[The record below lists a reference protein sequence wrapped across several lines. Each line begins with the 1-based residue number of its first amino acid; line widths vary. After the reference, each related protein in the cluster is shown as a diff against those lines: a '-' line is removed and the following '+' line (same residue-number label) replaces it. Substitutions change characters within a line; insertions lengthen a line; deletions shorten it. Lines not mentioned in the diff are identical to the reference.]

1 MVSLRNLL
9 SFGCVSHVQRDTL
22 HARLWPCVVLGALAA
37 HDASGA
43 EASRLA
49 EAQFRVA
56 NPCPVTGRAQGACV
70 GYVIDRVIPL
80 ACGGAD
86 HPDNMRWLTAA
97 EAKAKAKWEKIG
109 CRPGRRLV
117 LPHEMKSSTEAFAL
131 GDAGQQV
138 QGRSLGVGETAT
150 AAPVEAPVKAQVQ
163 APVERSAAS
172 VVEERTDTEQQW
184 PHE

>member
-1 MVSLRNLL
+1 MLR
-9 SFGCVSHVQRDTL
+9 
-22 HARLWPCVVLGALAA
+22 RLWPCVLLGAFTA
-37 HDASGA
+37 HDAFGA
-43 EASRLA
+43 DGSRLA

-56 NPCPVTGRAQGACV
+56 NPCPVTGQAQGACT

-86 HPDNMRWLTAA
+86 HPDNMRWITLP

-131 GDAGQQV
+131 GDGGEQV

-150 AAPVEAPVKAQVQ
+150 AR
-163 APVERSAAS
+163 PVERPVKQRAEPSTAPAA
-172 VVEERTDTEQQW
+172 EDTSEPEQHW

>member
-1 MVSLRNLL
+1 MV
-9 SFGCVSHVQRDTL
+9 VK
-22 HARLWPCVVLGALAA
+22 RLWPCLVSVALLAPHA
-37 HDASGA
+37 FGA
-43 EASRLA
+43 EPSRIA

-56 NPCPVTGRAQGACV
+56 NPCPVTGQAQGPCT

-86 HPDNMRWLTAA
+86 HPDNMRWITLP
-97 EAKAKAKWEKIG
+97 EAKAKAKWERIG

-117 LPHEMKSSTEAFAL
+117 LPHEMKSMTEAFAL
-131 GDAGQQV
+131 GDGSEQV

-150 AAPVEAPVKAQVQ
+150 AAPAQPLPEPSVAPDAD
-163 APVERSAAS
+163 ATSEP
-172 VVEERTDTEQQW
+172 EQPG

>member
-1 MVSLRNLL
+1 MVLR
-9 SFGCVSHVQRDTL
+9 
-22 HARLWPCVVLGALAA
+22 RLWPCVVLGALAA
-37 HDASGA
+37 HDAFGA
-43 EASRLA
+43 EASRLV
-49 EAQFRVA
+49 EAQFRAA
-56 NPCPVTGRAQGACV
+56 NPCPVTGQAQGACT

-86 HPDNMRWLTAA
+86 HPDNMRWITLP

-131 GDAGQQV
+131 GEAGDQV
-138 QGRSLGVGETAT
+138 RGRSLGVRETGT
-150 AAPVEAPVKAQVQ
+150 AAPVEAPVE
-163 APVERSAAS
+163 PSAAPAA
-172 VVEERTDTEQQW
+172 EDTSEPEQQG